1 MLGAGTYTPVA
12 VDKIDPALFSH
23 MMETNYMG
31 VVNCVSAL
39 VPGMIA
45 RGQGHLSWI
54 ASVAGYMGL
63 PKSAAYGPTK
73 AALIN
78 LAESLAPEMGV
89 KGVSVSVINPG
100 FVETPLTAQNDFP
113 MPFLMKAVTQ
123 ALQEHPKVNSS
134 VEGEAIRYHD
144 RVNLGVAVALDW
156 GLLVPVVQGAE
167 DLSLS
172 GLARAV
178 NDLSSRARARK
189 LQPQEVQGGTFTITN
204 PGVFGSLFGTPIL
217 NQPQVAILCVGAIQK
232 RVVVL
237 DDEEE
242 TLGVR
247 SMAFLALSF
256 DHRVLDGADADR
268 FMARV
273 KHLLETFPEEAL

>member
-1 MLGAGTYTPVA
+1 MRRSIAHHMVMSRDTSVHVTTVFEVDFTRVA
-12 VDKIDPALFSH
+12 KLRRKHKEA
-23 MMETNYMG
+23 Y
-31 VVNCVSAL
+31 A
-39 VPGMIA
+39 A
-45 RGQGHLSWI
+45 RGLSL
-54 ASVAGYMGL
+54 SY
-63 PKSAAYGPTK
+63 
-73 AALIN
+73 
-78 LAESLAPEMGV
+78 
-89 KGVSVSVINPG
+89 
-100 FVETPLTAQNDFP
+100 